1 MVFKKRKNKISLT
14 HDEEFQ
20 LFKLI
25 VDKYLWLGTIGI
37 MGGIFMLLNKSSDWG
52 MGALILLI
60 SVLILLMFTSI
71 IFRHFNFKKLSD

>member
-1 MVFKKRKNKISLT
+1 MFKKRKNKLSLT

-37 MGGIFMLLNKSSDWG
+37 VGGIYLLLNKGADWG
-52 MGALILLI
+52 MGALVLLVSI
-60 SVLILLMFTSI
+60 AILLMFTSI
-71 IFRHFNFKKLSD
+71 MLRHFDFKKLD